1 MKGSLCAILVTAV
14 QNGVA
19 GICYSY
25 ALGYSMSARE
35 GFCNPM
41 KREACAVPVSDGSRS
56 LGQSVRSS
64 MGM

>member
-19 GICYSY
+19 GIWYSY
-25 ALGYSMSARE
+25 AVGYSMSARE

-41 KREACAVPVSDGSRS
+41 KREACAVPVSDGS
-56 LGQSVRSS
+56 
-64 MGM
+64 